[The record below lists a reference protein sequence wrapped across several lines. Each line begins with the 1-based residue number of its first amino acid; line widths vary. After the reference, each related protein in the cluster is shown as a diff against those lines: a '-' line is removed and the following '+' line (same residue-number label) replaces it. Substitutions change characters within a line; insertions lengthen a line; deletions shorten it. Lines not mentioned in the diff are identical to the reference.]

1 MQNRY
6 HPLAAWPARSY
17 SCLSNLMSAGR
28 MRVINPGL
36 RLYQPFSAP
45 TSAPAYTRLNSLF
58 RRTRSHLLSSTALVF
73 TLLCSAI
80 PAQAAI
86 TIVDA
91 WARTTAPGQLV
102 AAGYLRMMAD
112 QPMVLVGA
120 SSAFAN
126 KVELHDVQM
135 DNGVMKMRQ
144 VSEMALEPKRV
155 VELKPGGLHLML
167 TGIKGA
173 VKVGDNIPLTLIFV
187 DKHNRQENVNI
198 ILNGRAPPA
207 YGMPAHNH

>member
-1 MQNRY
+1 MRNRY
-6 HPLAAWPARSY
+6 QPLAAWPAS
-17 SCLSNLMSAGR
+17 SNSHLSNLLGAGR
-28 MRVINPGL
+28 MRAINFSL
-36 RLYQPFSAP
+36 RPYKAFSAP
-45 TSAPAYTRLNSLF
+45 ISAQTSTRFDSLF
-58 RRTRSHLLSSTALVF
+58 RHTGSRLISSTAFVF

-120 SSAFAN
+120 NSAFAD

-155 VELKPGGLHLML
+155 VELKPGSLHLML

-198 ILNGRAPPA
+198 ILNGRAAPA
-207 YGMPAHNH
+207 YGMPAHQH